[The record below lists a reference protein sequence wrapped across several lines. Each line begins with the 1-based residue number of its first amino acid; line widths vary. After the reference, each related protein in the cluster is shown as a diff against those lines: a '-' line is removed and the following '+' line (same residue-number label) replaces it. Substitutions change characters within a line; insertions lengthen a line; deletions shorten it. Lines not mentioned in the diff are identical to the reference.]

1 MNLIRTL
8 SIRGKLL
15 AGFGAVLALT
25 VTLGVVMLVEVA
37 SVNAGGVRIATNV
50 VPSVARI
57 DRIAID
63 ASTNRYQLAQTM
75 IDPASR
81 TTIDLAMI
89 SASRADVARS
99 LRAYGTGVAPRT
111 QDGALWHQVQSEW
124 AAYLQA
130 TSGAA
135 ALVRDG
141 SAAGLLNQDLLVRT
155 TAPRFEHLKATIERW
170 SQVNS
175 DVARR
180 QLAANTSTYS
190 TARTLGI
197 ALLVASVLL
206 GAGIASLVSR
216 SIQGRVAVVLAT
228 LKSLS
233 DNCIAGIRDGMAAFA
248 AGDLTQR
255 YAAVTPL
262 ISDNSSDEIGQIAQN
277 VDEIRNRIV
286 ASLEAYNATAATL
299 TATIGRVAQTAQDV
313 GNSSTQMAAVSQ
325 EAGRATSE
333 IAHSVGDVASGAERQ
348 VRMIDEARQ
357 SAEEVSIAVQ
367 EAVETA
373 RQTALVAAQASQIA
387 QDGVEAAEQANSAMG
402 SVRESSEAVS
412 GAIGELAAKSGQ
424 IGQIVQTITGIA
436 QQTNLLAL
444 NAAIEA
450 ARAGEQGR
458 GFAVVAEEVRKLAEE
473 SQNAAAADLRADRRH
488 PVRDE
493 PRGDRR
499 PGRHSAHPR
508 RRAHRGQ
515 DARCLPEDRR
525 RGDRHDPPGAA
536 DRLRVGPDRRQRR
549 ANAGQHGPGRGSG
562 RAVFGVQR
570 AGLGR
575 HATDIGLHPGDRVQ
589 RPGPV
594 EQCRRAQPPRGRL
607 HASRLRVRDVSRP

>member
-1 MNLIRTL
+1 MNPLRNL
-8 SIRGKLL
+8 SIAGKLL

-37 SVNAGGVRIATNV
+37 SVNAGGVRIGRNAL
-50 VPSVARI
+50 PSVARI
-57 DRIAID
+57 DRIALD

-75 IDPASR
+75 IEPPSR

-130 TSGAA
+130 TSGAV
-135 ALVRDG
+135 ALVRND
-141 SAAGLLNQDLLVRT
+141 SAAGQRKQDLLVRA

-180 QLAANTSTYS
+180 QLAANTSTYG

-206 GAGIASLVSR
+206 GAGIALLVSR

-233 DNCIAGIRDGMAAFA
+233 DNCIAGIRDGMAALA

-357 SAEEVSIAVQ
+357 SAEEVSSAVR

-473 SQNAAAADLRADRRH
+473 SQNAAQQISGLI
-488 PVRDE
+488 
-493 PRGDRR
+493 
-499 PGRHSAHPR
+499 
-508 RRAHRGQ
+508 
-515 DARCLPEDRR
+515 
-525 RGDRHDPPGAA
+525 GAI
-536 DRLRVGPDRRQRR
+536 Q
-549 ANAGQHGPGRGSG
+549 SETS
-562 RAVFGVQR
+562 RAVIVVQDGTQR
-570 AGLGR
+570 THDGALIVDKTRDAFLKIGD
-575 HATDIGLHPGDRVQ
+575 AVTDMTHRVQ
-589 RPGPV
+589 QIASVSVRIADSAERMQDNMGQAAAV
-594 EQCRRAQPPRGRL
+594 AEQSSVSSEQVSAATQQTSASTQEIASSAQALSSTADALNVLVAGFT
-607 HASRLRVRDVSRP
+607 LRD